1 MGCIKKPDVVI
12 RGDKLESW
20 HKHADEGKQF
30 DIKKKKNEKE
40 KKNFNSKETSWHSN
54 TTKKKEEELSR

>member
-20 HKHADEGKQF
+20 HKHAGEGKQF
-30 DIKKKKNEKE
+30 DMKKKNEKE
-40 KKNFNSKETSWHSN
+40 KKNFNSKEISWHSN
-54 TTKKKEEELSR
+54 TTKKKEGEFSK